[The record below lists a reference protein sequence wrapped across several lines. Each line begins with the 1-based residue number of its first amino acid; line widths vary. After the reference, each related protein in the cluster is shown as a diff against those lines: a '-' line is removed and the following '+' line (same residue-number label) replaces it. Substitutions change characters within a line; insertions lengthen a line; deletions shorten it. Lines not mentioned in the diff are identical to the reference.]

1 MGRRLAAFSVALVL
15 VAALVVARWKLGPID
30 APRVARALSDV
41 AEARWAVPA
50 YLLAFLVG
58 SGLLAPAI
66 AFFAAAGAAWG
77 FGEGLLIG
85 LLGVNL
91 AANFQFAVGRWL
103 GGDTVKLAL
112 ERRGWSWLLAELSG
126 RGALS
131 VVIVRQLPLPF
142 LGVNVAAGASPVPWP
157 AFVLGNALG
166 VLPNALV
173 YTYFASVLVDG
184 AKGGTDVV
192 VRAALAAGAAL
203 AVALGTRFITAR
215 VRPRPRPVSDQPTTP
230 T

>member
-1 MGRRLAAFSVALVL
+1 MRRRVALL
-15 VAALVVARWKLGPID
+15 IAGIGFVAAVVGVRMQFGALD
-30 APRVARALSDV
+30 APQAARALSEV
-41 AEARWAVPA
+41 AATWWAIPA
-50 YLLAFLVG
+50 YVLAFLVG

-77 FGEGLLIG
+77 FGEGLAVG
-85 LLGVNL
+85 LFAVNL
-91 AANFQFAVGRWL
+91 AANFQFGVGRWL
-103 GGDTVKLAL
+103 GGDTVRRVL

-142 LGVNVAAGASPVPWP
+142 LGVNVAAGASPVRWP
-157 AFVLGNALG
+157 AFLVGNALG

-184 AKGGTDVV
+184 AKGGREVV
-192 VRAALAAGAAL
+192 LRAALAAGAAL
-203 AVALGTRFITAR
+203 LLALATRAVSAR
-215 VRPRPRPVSDQPTTP
+215 WRPRQADAQATTP
-230 T
+230 R

>member
-1 MGRRLAAFSVALVL
+1 MRRRVGVTIAALAAVG
-15 VAALVVARWKLGPID
+15 VVGLARWKLGPVD
-30 APRVARALSDV
+30 APRVAQSLSAV
-41 AEARWAVPA
+41 AESPWAIP
-50 YLLAFLVG
+50 AFLVG
-58 SGLLAPAI
+58 FLMGSGLFAPAI

-77 FGEGLLIG
+77 FSKGLLLG

-91 AANFQFAVGRWL
+91 AANVQFGVGRWL
-103 GGDTVKLAL
+103 GGDTVKRAL
-112 ERRGWSWLLAELSG
+112 ERRGWSWLLLELSG

-184 AKGGTDVV
+184 AKGGSDVV
-192 VRAALAAGAAL
+192 LRAALAAGGAL
-203 AVALGTRFITAR
+203 LVALLTRWLSAR
-215 VRPRPRPVSDQPTTP
+215 WRPRLASGGPQATTP
-230 T
+230 R